1 MTQVQIQSGDRVMN
15 SSWMEFKAEVIEQYQ
30 QQKQMAEAA
39 LSRVDDATFFTH
51 MREDGDEHTNS
62 IAILVKHLSGN
73 FLSRWTDFLTTDGE
87 KADRERPR
95 EFMQESS
102 DNRPQIMKRWEEGW
116 QRLFTTIESLTEE
129 DFAKT
134 VHIRGEAHSVVKA
147 ILRNL
152 LHAAHHIG
160 QMDLLATVLKNHNG
174 AE

>member
-1 MTQVQIQSGDRVMN
+1 MN
-15 SSWMEFKAEVIEQYQ
+15 SSWMEFKAEVIEQYH

-39 LSRVDDATFFTH
+39 LSRVDDAAFFTH

-62 IAILVKHLSGN
+62 IAILVKHISGN

-87 KADRERPR
+87 KSDRERPR
-95 EFMQESS
+95 EFVHEAS
-102 DNRPQIMKRWEEGW
+102 DNRAQIMERWEEGW
-116 QRLFTTIESLTEE
+116 QRLFGAIESLTEE
-129 DFAKT
+129 DLSKT
-134 VHIRGEAHSVVKA
+134 VYIRGEAHSVVKA

-160 QMDLLATVLKNHNG
+160 QMDLLATVLKNGNG